1 MSDGSIRVET
11 KLDTKGVEKGLEDI
25 DKMCNDTKK
34 HLEEI
39 AVSLNVKSNPME
51 IVSNAELNKAKKKL
65 GEINSQIEKIRSET
79 DKLLPTATTDEQAV
93 NLLKMEEEETRKL
106 VAEQESLNRA
116 ISDYEAKQA
125 KIAAEKQQNG
135 EIKTINTDVS
145 GTASANN
152 FVSKIKNADDYKS
165 KLEQVKNRMLEI
177 EQETAKLAAEKG
189 IDSTEALKANKEY
202 QKLNKQ
208 YKALV
213 DNADR
218 FKRSSK
224 GGFDAARDGAK
235 SLGSSMK
242 GIIKTMSKYTLAIF
256 GARSAFFAVKNAIR
270 QVLADNE
277 QLNNTVT
284 AMKGVFANA
293 LAPVI
298 ERVVYW
304 LKYAFAYLNL
314 FIKVLTGVDMVA
326 DYNAKALNKQAE
338 ATAKTAKATKEANNQ
353 LAAFDEKNMLNDNT
367 SNTAED
373 TSASSSAALLELP
386 DVSGG
391 KFEEIC
397 ETIKAHI
404 NELETI
410 LGVALI
416 ATGFILLAVGQ
427 IPMGI
432 ACIIAGITVMAAAIS
447 DWGSLSSQVQNMI
460 TTIMSIAGGAF
471 LVIGMILIATGV
483 KMGLGVAMIAVGA
496 ALLVTSEKLNWNT
509 MSDKMKSVITEID
522 IIVGSAFLVLGAILA
537 FSGANVALGVAL
549 IAVGAVALVTAAL
562 LNWNELSDQMKITIL
577 AIAAVV
583 SIALLVIGS
592 VIAFSGANLALGI
605 ALMAAG
611 AVGLAT
617 SITLLWNALPDK
629 VKNTISIITA
639 IVSVALLVL
648 GIVLC
653 ATGVALPLG
662 VALIAAGAV
671 GLVTVA
677 ALNKD
682 AIANWISEAWA
693 KVKNF
698 WNNSIKPIFT
708 KEWWKK
714 KFDTIKQGMKD
725 ALNGVI
731 DIIERTINSVVSKLN
746 SFRISIPDWVPKYGG
761 ASLGFNIPYAHI
773 PRLAKGGIVNN
784 PGTGRI
790 VTVGEAGAEAIL
802 PLQNNTEWMDVLVD
816 KVAEAVSM
824 NVMNKIYLDGKE
836 IHSSSR
842 KYGSRFDFA
851 TNGGVL

>member
-1 MSDGSIRVET
+1 MADGSIRVET

-34 HLEEI
+34 HLEDI
-39 AVSLNVKSNPME
+39 AVSLNVKTNPVE

-65 GEINSQIEKIRSET
+65 DEINAQIERIRSET

-106 VAEQESLNRA
+106 VAEQENLNRA

-125 KIAAEKQQNG
+125 KIAAEKQQSG

-152 FVSKIKNADDYKS
+152 FVSKIKNADDYKN

-284 AMKGVFANA
+284 AMKGAFANA

-367 SNTAED
+367 SNTADD
-373 TSASSSAALLELP
+373 TSDSSSAALLELP

-397 ETIKAHI
+397 EIIKKNLADI
-404 NELETI
+404 EAFAG
-410 LGVALI
+410 GVLI
-416 ATGFILLAVGQ
+416 AVGLVLLACGQ

-432 ACIIAGITVMAAAIS
+432 AAIIAGIALEAAAVS
-447 DWGSLSSQVQNMI
+447 NSEQMENSTKTMI
-460 TTIMSIAGGAF
+460 NTIMLIAGGALLAIGIILCTAGQVPLGITAIAIGVSLIVSAIAMKVNEMPTEAKNMLLKIMAIAGVALLALGVI
-471 LVIGMILIATGV
+471 LVLAAGQIPLGIALIA
-483 KMGLGVAMIAVGA
+483 AGA
-496 ALLVTSEKLNWNT
+496 ALLVTSMALAADQLPQEVRNVLQVIFLIA
-509 MSDKMKSVITEID
+509 SV
-522 IIVGSAFLVLGAILA
+522 AMLVLGIILLC
-537 FSGANVALGVAL
+537 SGVHLMLGVAL
-549 IAVGAVALVTAAL
+549 LAAGAAL
-562 LNWNELSDQMKITIL
+562 LVTT
-577 AIAAVV
+577 
-583 SIALLVIGS
+583 IALNWS
-592 VIAFSGANLALGI
+592 K
-605 ALMAAG
+605 
-611 AVGLAT
+611 
-617 SITLLWNALPDK
+617 LPEETQK
-629 VKNTISIITA
+629 TISIIAA
-639 IVSVALLVL
+639 IASAAMLVL

-662 VALIAAGAV
+662 IALIAAGAV

-677 ALNKD
+677 VLNKD
-682 AIANWISEAWA
+682 AVANWVSDAWA
-693 KVKNF
+693 KVKSF

-773 PRLAKGGIVNN
+773 PRLAKGAIVNN
-784 PGTGRI
+784 PGKGRV

-836 IHSSSR
+836 IHSSNR
-842 KYGSRFDFA
+842 KYSSRFEFA

>member
-34 HLEEI
+34 HLEDI
-39 AVSLNVKSNPME
+39 AVSLNVKTNPVE

-106 VAEQESLNRA
+106 VAEQENLNRA

-152 FVSKIKNADDYKS
+152 FVSKIKNADDYKA

-397 ETIKAHI
+397 EIIKTNLADI
-404 NELETI
+404 EAFAG
-410 LGVALI
+410 GVLI
-416 ATGFILLAVGQ
+416 AIGLVLLACGQ

-432 ACIIAGITVMAAAIS
+432 AAIIAGIALEAAAVSNSEQI
-447 DWGSLSSQVQNMI
+447 QNSTKTMI
-460 TTIMSIAGGAF
+460 NTIMLIAGGALLAIGIMLCTAGQISIGIAAIALGVSLIISAIAMKVNEMPLEVQNMLLKIMAIAGVALLALGVI
-471 LVIGMILIATGV
+471 LVLAAGQIPLGIALIA
-483 KMGLGVAMIAVGA
+483 AGA
-496 ALLVTSEKLNWNT
+496 ALLVTSMALAADKLPSEVRNFLQVIFLIV
-509 MSDKMKSVITEID
+509 SV
-522 IIVGSAFLVLGAILA
+522 AMLVLGIILLC
-537 FSGANVALGVAL
+537 SGVHLMLGVAL
-549 IAVGAVALVTAAL
+549 LAAGAAL
-562 LNWNELSDQMKITIL
+562 LVTTIALNWNKLSEETQK
-577 AIAAVV
+577 
-583 SIALLVIGS
+583 
-592 VIAFSGANLALGI
+592 
-605 ALMAAG
+605 
-611 AVGLAT
+611 
-617 SITLLWNALPDK
+617 
-629 VKNTISIITA
+629 TISIIAA
-639 IVSVALLVL
+639 IASAAMLVL

-682 AIANWISEAWA
+682 AVANWISEAWV

-714 KFDTIKQGMKD
+714 NLT
-725 ALNGVI
+725 
-731 DIIERTINSVVSKLN
+731 
-746 SFRISIPDWVPKYGG
+746 
-761 ASLGFNIPYAHI
+761 
-773 PRLAKGGIVNN
+773 
-784 PGTGRI
+784 
-790 VTVGEAGAEAIL
+790 
-802 PLQNNTEWMDVLVD
+802 PL
-816 KVAEAVSM
+816 
-824 NVMNKIYLDGKE
+824 
-836 IHSSSR
+836 SR
-842 KYGSRFDFA
+842 
-851 TNGGVL
+851 V